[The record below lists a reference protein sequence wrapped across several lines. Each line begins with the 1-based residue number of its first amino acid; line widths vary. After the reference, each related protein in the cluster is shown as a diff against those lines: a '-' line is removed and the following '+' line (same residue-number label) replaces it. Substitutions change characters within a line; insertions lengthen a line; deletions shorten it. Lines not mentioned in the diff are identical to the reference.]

1 MMLNLFHNDD
11 FVFNNPYEFP
21 ERQGS
26 QKAFSGEG
34 DFIPV
39 RPGRNMWET
48 NFVPDLAAF
57 ELKEWKA
64 RGAGGSNMMF
74 VLADGTMHAH
84 ISQMPVGTYKKA
96 HRHGPDFH
104 VFAVTGQGYSLLWY
118 DVAKEL
124 VRIDWQHGVVFAPP
138 DQMFHQHFNTS
149 PDPARYLAVAF
160 GGLRYP
166 FTASKK
172 HVFMGMD
179 VNVQDGGC
187 QIEYEDQDRRIHD
200 IFLKE
205 LAKTGAKSKMGQFID
220 ESGLRQ
226 RRRPDRS
233 RSAMHDL
240 EFDHLHYVPD
250 DEVNEVAW
258 ATDNVELRTVGID
271 IGSSTSHLMFSL
283 VHLQRLGTALS
294 SRFVVIKRQV
304 HVAVA
309 DQADALPARLHH
321 RHRRPRRVL
330 RRLLPPRAGRSRRRR
345 LRRRHPDRRGD
356 QAAQRARHRR
366 AVLGSVRNL
375 RLRLR
380 RPSHGM
386 PDGGA
391 RLRRRRDVARHT
403 ATPCSMSTSAAAPPS
418 SPGSRRARS
427 SPPSRSRSAAA

>member
-1 MMLNLFHNDD
+1 MNKPLSEHPKLLLDPYVAWTEKEGVPVTEDFGVDLLKCATAPWARFGVEGGIVNLKGRGDFVSIFVLDLKPGAQTAPQKHLFEEVVYVLSGHGSTTVESSDGSKHSFEWGPKSLFALPLNTRYQHFNASGREHARIASTNNFCMILNLFHNEA
-11 FVFNNPYEFP
+11 FVTDNPYAFP

-57 ELKEWKA
+57 ELKEWKE

-118 DVAKEL
+118 DIAQEL

-166 FTASKK
+166 FTESKK
-172 HVFMGMD
+172 HVFTGMD
-179 VNVQDGGC
+179 VTVKEGGC

-205 LAKTGAKSKMGQFID
+205 LAKTGAKSGMGKFID
-220 ESGLRQ
+220 E
-226 RRRPDRS
+226 
-233 RSAMHDL
+233 AA
-240 EFDHLHYVPD
+240 YVG
-250 DEVNEVAW
+250 A
-258 ATDNVELRTVGID
+258 
-271 IGSSTSHLMFSL
+271 
-283 VHLQRLGTALS
+283 
-294 SRFVVIKRQV
+294 
-304 HVAVA
+304 
-309 DQADALPARLHH
+309 PA
-321 RHRRPRRVL
+321 
-330 RRLLPPRAGRSRRRR
+330 
-345 LRRRHPDRRGD
+345 
-356 QAAQRARHRR
+356 
-366 AVLGSVRNL
+366 
-375 RLRLR
+375 
-380 RPSHGM
+380 
-386 PDGGA
+386 
-391 RLRRRRDVARHT
+391 
-403 ATPCSMSTSAAAPPS
+403 
-418 SPGSRRARS
+418 
-427 SPPSRSRSAAA
+427 